1 MPCLNERIGYSRR
14 TVRRAVSLLL
24 LTALGASGASALSA
38 GCVPPKTPKKRA
50 SARSNAKPFLP
61 DNAAPQFN
69 VPERDPSRPA
79 RALVFRAS
87 GFPTIDAPPIEDK
100 VLETALSGIAT
111 VVATSTAELNEHL
124 KERDIDAL
132 VLSYGSAFPID
143 AWSRIQSFLRNGGG
157 LAVLGGAPF
166 HEPVRYE
173 SGTWVRGPRQTAFAH
188 DLLIGP
194 AEPVALDSTWKTISL
209 TGNAFTSVMPAA
221 KTSWALTLRL
231 ATEKEFP
238 DEHGSA
244 GPRDAV
250 ARPLVHVI
258 DTTGTPR
265 GCPLLEIDRLRG
277 NEAGARW
284 ILAPSD
290 AVLDAPIIR
299 AIVQRVLEGAAEV
312 RAVPERAS
320 VEKGESVEIF
330 VSVNRPDLARDTFSI
345 EVRDASGKSIEN
357 LSTSGKLENLN
368 GWLGSTFPVSTKD
381 LEPGLYDVT
390 VTRRGAERPPSDQEA
405 FRARTGF
412 WVRDDKLLQNGP
424 KLSASGDWLKKDGKA
439 FPIVGTTYM
448 GRDAHRHYL
457 FEPNTHLWDADFA
470 DMKRRGINFVRTGI
484 WTAWSRVMSEPNK
497 VEEEALS
504 SLEAFV
510 QSAAKHGIVVCFNF
524 FAFLP
529 PAYGGSNPYLDPRSI
544 YAQKSFI
551 SAFARRFRNVP
562 WVHWD
567 LINEPSYAPLTKL
580 WRTRPIGDQH
590 EALAW
595 RQWVSTL
602 HRKQNDPQ
610 KPVGDKEIKETESK
624 LRTLWHVPDNSNVLG
639 VPREEDFV
647 QGAVQVDKRPRKVRD
662 FREFTEDT
670 IAEWAHSM
678 RATLKSV
685 GGDTTLVTLGQ
696 DEGGIYERATQQ
708 LTAHALDYTAVHTWW
723 KNDDLLWD
731 GVLTKTPG
739 KPNLHQET
747 GLMRLEDLDG
757 KPWRTPEEAALLLE
771 RKFAYAFAGRG
782 AGVVEWVWNVN
793 PYMPLDEETTI
804 GLFRVDGTAKPELDT
819 LARFGEFFAKA
830 APHLDDFEPDPVV
843 IVIPHARSFLGMTDG
858 IESTKPVVRTL
869 AERFGVVPSAV
880 SDLRIDTDRL
890 KGKKL
895 VIVPSPDVIDE
906 GAAKALL
913 RASKAGTKVLIT
925 GAIQGDSYGAM
936 PPSLTA
942 LVGAGSHRPVA
953 MHEKTG
959 WATSGFVAFESLRQE
974 TTRRADKPSLGPG
987 KLTGEVWHEP
997 LPLEL
1002 ARDREPLT
1010 KLLQAAL
1017 AAANVNTSPDDG
1029 GGGVVGRA
1037 LLTPRIALLVVVN
1050 ERAENATRRLIVDG
1064 RPIEVAVNAKS
1075 ARLILVERGSGKQLA
1090 ALGQAARPR

>member
-1 MPCLNERIGYSRR
+1 VLK
-14 TVRRAVSLLL
+14 TVSLSAVISL
-24 LTALGASGASALSA
+24 AACASIAMMAA
-38 GCVPPKTPKKRA
+38 CVPPKAPKKRA

-69 VPERDPSRPA
+69 VHERDPSHPA

-87 GFPTIDAPPIEDK
+87 GFPSIDAPPIDDK
-100 VLETALSGIAT
+100 VMEAALSGIPT
-111 VVATSTAELNEHL
+111 VIATSAVELNEHL
-124 KERDIDAL
+124 KERDVDAL
-132 VLSYGSAFPID
+132 VLPYGSAFPVD
-143 AWSRIQSFLRNGGG
+143 AWPRIQSFLRNGGG

-173 SGTWVRGPRQTAFAH
+173 NGAWLKGPRQTAFAH

-194 AEPVALDSTWKTISL
+194 AEPVSLETTWKTVSL
-209 TGNAFTSVMPAA
+209 PGNAFTSVMPAGA

-250 ARPLVHVI
+250 ARPLVHVL
-258 DTTGTPR
+258 DATGTPR
-265 GCPLLEIDRLRG
+265 GCPLLEIDKLRG

-284 ILAPSD
+284 IFAPTD
-290 AVLDAPIIR
+290 ATLDASIIR
-299 AIVQRVLEGAAEV
+299 TIVQRVLEGAAEV

-320 VEKGESVEIF
+320 VEKGETVEIF
-330 VSVNRPDLARDTFSI
+330 VSVNRPDLARDTFAI
-345 EVRDASGKSIEN
+345 EVRDDAGKLIET
-357 LSTSGKLENLN
+357 LSTSGKLENMN
-368 GWLGSTFPVSTKD
+368 GWLGSTFALSTKD
-381 LEPGLYDVT
+381 LEPGLFHVT
-390 VTRRGAERPPSDQEA
+390 VTRRGGERPPSEQEA
-405 FRARTGF
+405 FRTRTGF
-412 WVRDDKLLQNGP
+412 WVRDDKLLQGGP
-424 KLSASGDWLKKDGKA
+424 KITAASDWLKKDGKA

-448 GRDAHRHYL
+448 ASDAHRHYL

-470 DMKRRGINFVRTGI
+470 DMKKRGINFVRTGI

-497 VEEEALS
+497 VDEEALS

-510 QSAAKHGIVVCFNF
+510 QTAAKHGIVVCFNF

-551 SAFARRFRNVP
+551 GAFARRFKNVS

-567 LINEPSYAPLTKL
+567 LINEPSYSSLAKL

-595 RQWVSTL
+595 RQWVSAL
-602 HRKQNDPQ
+602 HQRNN
-610 KPVGDKEIKETESK
+610 ETEAK
-624 LRTLWHVPDNSNVLG
+624 LRSIWHVPDNSNVLG
-639 VPREEDFV
+639 VPREEDFA
-647 QGAVQVDKRPRKVRD
+647 QTAVQVDKRPRKVRD

-670 IAEWAHSM
+670 VAQWAHSM
-678 RATLKSV
+678 RGTLKSL

-696 DEGGIYERATQQ
+696 DEGGIYERPTQQ
-708 LTAHALDYTAVHTWW
+708 LMAHALDYTAVHTWW

-757 KPWRTPEEAALLLE
+757 KPWRSPEESALLLE
-771 RKFAYAFAGRG
+771 RKFGYAFASRG
-782 AGVVEWVWNVN
+782 AGIVEWVWNVN

-804 GLFRVDGTAKPELDT
+804 GLYRADGTAKPELDA
-819 LARFGEFFAKA
+819 LARFAEFFAKA
-830 APHLDDFEPDPVV
+830 APHLDDFDPDPVLL
-843 IVIPHARSFLGMTDG
+843 VIPHARSFLGMTDG

-869 AERFGVVPSAV
+869 AERFGIVPATV
-880 SDLRIDTDRL
+880 SDLRIDSDRL

-913 RASKAGTKVLIT
+913 KASKSGGTKVLIT
-925 GAIQGDSYGAM
+925 GAIQGDSYGM
-936 PPSLTA
+936 TPPSLTQLGIA
-942 LVGAGSHRPVA
+942 GAHRPVA
-953 MHEKTG
+953 MNEKTG
-959 WATSGFVAFESLRQE
+959 WTTSGFVSFESLRQE

-987 KLTGEVWHEP
+987 KLTGDIWHEP

-1017 AAANVNTSPDDG
+1017 TAANVTTSPDDG
-1029 GGGVVGRA
+1029 GGGVVGRV
-1037 LLTPRIALLVVVN
+1037 LVTPKVALLVAVN
-1050 ERAENATRRLIVDG
+1050 ERAENATRRLVVDG

-1090 ALGQAARPR
+1090 ALTQAARSR